1 VTFKD
6 LQKLVQSESGHE
18 QNQLLLRLR
27 DKPFWIW
34 DPKQHKQED
43 IKTKGDCCFNHIIG
57 LPRKDG
63 IEKSIFDYE
72 KLLYDSLLTAEFYN
86 PSKHNFKEKHLWVKK
101 ATGLGVTEFML
112 RLMAWLCLHNNN
124 YRNSQM
130 CIVTGPNQDI
140 AIKLIKRMKGL
151 FESKLGIT
159 FANKETVLELNG
171 CSIEAYPSNHLDAYR
186 ALDNPKF
193 ILLDEADFFRKSEQE
208 DVRHVSERYIAK
220 SDPFIVM
227 VSTPYAPDGLFD
239 SIEKE
244 PEESCIYKRIL
255 LDYTYGLDKIYTREE
270 IEKAKVS
277 PSFER
282 EYNLKYLGGIGNV
295 FHTKDIDAAIEKGKL
310 YDPNPPNA
318 FAKKCMG
325 IDPAY
330 GSSSFGIVVTQF
342 VDGQVQIVHAE
353 EYKRPDFNEM
363 LEKTWNLIVK
373 YTVQKIYI
381 DGANPSFI
389 KSLKMQWGERS
400 DYENVP
406 KEQKQFMRVEPVNFN
421 QEHKEMLGHCKLS
434 LERGYI
440 AINPAFDKLI
450 ISLRTA
456 VAEENTLDKESMS
469 YPDIFDAYRLALKD
483 YKFITREIKE
493 DTTTVVAKPK
503 PFHRYAQHNY

>member
-1 VTFKD
+1 
-6 LQKLVQSESGHE
+6 
-18 QNQLLLRLR
+18 
-27 DKPFWIW
+27 
-34 DPKQHKQED
+34 
-43 IKTKGDCCFNHIIG
+43 
-57 LPRKDG
+57 
-63 IEKSIFDYE
+63 
-72 KLLYDSLLTAEFYN
+72 
-86 PSKHNFKEKHLWVKK
+86 
-101 ATGLGVTEFML
+101 
-112 RLMAWLCLHNNN
+112 MAWLCLRNND

-151 FESKLGIT
+151 FEHKLGVT

-255 LDYTYGLDKIYTREE
+255 LDYTYGIDKIYTREE
-270 IEKAKVS
+270 IEKAKIS

-295 FHTKDIDAAIEKGKL
+295 FHTKDIDAAIENGKL
-310 YDPNPPNA
+310 YDPYIPSEY
-318 FAKKCMG
+318 AKKCMG

-342 VDGQVQIVHAE
+342 VDGQVQILFAE
-353 EYKRPDFNEM
+353 EFQRPDFNEM
-363 LEKTWNLIVK
+363 LSKVWDLLMEFGPMN
-373 YTVQKIYI
+373 KIHI

-389 KSLKMQWGERS
+389 KSLKIKLGEDPDYDRVIDRYKHAKS
-400 DYENVP
+400 DWRIGM
-406 KEQKQFMRVEPVNFN
+406 KAIPVNFN
-421 QEHKEMLGHCKLS
+421 QEHKEMLGHCKML
-434 LERGYI
+434 LEKDYI

-450 ISLRTA
+450 TSLRTA
-456 VAEENTLDKESMS
+456 MAEENTLDKESTL
-469 YPDIFDAYRLALKD
+469 YPDIFDAYRLALKY
-483 YKFITREIKE
+483 YKM
-493 DTTTVVAKPK
+493 
-503 PFHRYAQHNY
+503 N

>member
-6 LQKLVQSESGHE
+6 LQKLVQSQSGVE
-18 QNQLLLRLR
+18 QNELLQRLK

-34 DPKQHKQED
+34 NEKQHKRED
-43 IKTKGDCCFNHIIG
+43 IKTRGKCCFNHVIG

-63 IEKSIFDYE
+63 VEKPLFDYE
-72 KLLYDSLLTAEFYN
+72 KQLYDSLLIPDPYN
-86 PSKHNFKEKHLWVKK
+86 PMQHTFKLKYLWVKK
-101 ATGLGVTEFML
+101 ATGLGVTEFFL
-112 RLMAWLCLHNNN
+112 RFMAWLCLKDNS

-130 CIVTGPNQDI
+130 CIVTGPNQEL
-140 AIKLIKRMKGL
+140 AIKLIKRMKTL
-151 FESKLGIT
+151 FEDKLGIA
-159 FANKETVLELNG
+159 FSSKETVFELNG
-171 CSIEAYPSNHLDAYR
+171 CIIEAFPSNHLDAFR
-186 ALDNPKF
+186 SLTNPKF

-244 PEESCIYKRIL
+244 PDETCIYKRL
-255 LDYTYGLDKIYTREE
+255 FLDYTYGLDRIYTKEE

-310 YDPNPPNA
+310 YNPTIPNTY
-318 FAKKCMG
+318 AKKCMG

-342 VDGQVQIVHAE
+342 VDGQVQILHAE
-353 EYKRPDFNEM
+353 DYKRPDFNEM
-363 LEKTWNLIVK
+363 LGKVWDLLAGYN
-373 YTVQKIYI
+373 VQKIYI

-389 KSLKMQWGERS
+389 KGLKIQWGERP
-400 DYENVP
+400 DYENVK
-406 KEQKQFMRVEPVNFN
+406 KEHRQYMKVEPVNFN
-421 QEHKEMLGHCKLS
+421 QEHKGMLGQCKLY
-434 LERGYI
+434 LEKGHI
-440 AINPAFDKLI
+440 AINPVFDKLE

-456 VAEENTLDKESMS
+456 VAEENILDKESTS
-469 YPDIFDAYRLALKD
+469 YSDIFDAYRLALKH
-483 YKFITREIKE
+483 YHLKTREIE
-493 DTTTVVAKPK
+493 DDEDIKK
-503 PFHRYAQHNY
+503 KKAQLLNQNQTLS